1 MFPSCMSLLPRR
13 NEPRPPRP
21 GQAPVVLNV
30 YDMYWTNWYTAGAG
44 VGVFHSGVQV
54 HSSEWAYGGHPYAFT
69 GVFEITPRDER
80 ELGEQFRFRYTS
92 STANC
97 RQVHSGRGRG
107 RVPQRRAGSQLVVGV
122 RRTPVRVH
130 GRVRDHAARR
140 ARAGRTVPV
149 QVYIA
154 NSQLS
159 AGPQRA
165 RAWAC
170 STAACRF
177 TARCG
182 RTADTRTRSRA
193 CSRSRRA
200 TSASWANSSGSG
212 IHRQQPTVGR
222 YTAGAGVGV
231 FHSGVQVHS
240 SLWAYGGHPYAFTG
254 VFEITPRD
262 ERELGEQFR
271 FRQSVHIGYTDFSEE
286 EVRRLV
292 TELGKQFRG
301 DRYHLMNNNCNHFT
315 SAFCLALCDRDIPA
329 WVNRLAYVSSCV
341 PFLQRCL
348 PKEWL
353 TPAALQ
359 HSLAAH
365 SRSSSPATP
374 STPQ

>member
-1 MFPSCMSLLPRR
+1 MTEYSVFSFPDICKDVYSVENYCQIGLFHKEKHARQRLVVRSKCRFTKQHTVSCGICTMFPSCMSLLPKR

-54 HSSEWAYGGHPYAFT
+54 HGSE
-69 GVFEITPRDER
+69 
-80 ELGEQFRFRYTS
+80 
-92 STANC
+92 
-97 RQVHSGRGRG
+97 
-107 RVPQRRAGSQLVVGV
+107 
-122 RRTPVRVH
+122 
-130 GRVRDHAARR
+130 
-140 ARAGRTVPV
+140 
-149 QVYIA
+149 
-154 NSQLS
+154 
-159 AGPQRA
+159 
-165 RAWAC
+165 
-170 STAACRF
+170 
-177 TARCG
+177 
-182 RTADTRTRSRA
+182 
-193 CSRSRRA
+193 
-200 TSASWANSSGSG
+200 
-212 IHRQQPTVGR
+212 
-222 YTAGAGVGV
+222 
-231 FHSGVQVHS
+231 
-240 SLWAYGGHPYAFTG
+240 WAYGGHPYAFTG

-359 HSLAAH
+359 QSLAVH
-365 SRSSSPATP
+365 SRSSSP